1 MRTQQ
6 TWIAGLAAVMAVT
19 SYGIVAQQPAPEPM
33 SFFVTSVGLGDG
45 ANLGGLEGADGH
57 CQRLASA
64 AGRGDSA
71 WRAYLSTQGSDG
83 VNARDRIGSG
93 PWFAHG
99 GRRQVA
105 ADVGSLHGDTLNQ
118 ARLGNALGKAIAMTE
133 NGDQVNGLG
142 DSPNQHDILTGSLP
156 DGRAFTDG
164 MDHTRAAVGRARPP
178 VDRLRS
184 DTRTSKGAETDRG
197 TRLTP
202 AAAAARR
209 TWWRLAGPGSSIASL
224 STRLDSYAS
233 SCTISMRTSSGPTTN
248 EISMS

>member
-1 MRTQQ
+1 MREQQ
-6 TWIAGLAAVMAVT
+6 IRVIGLAAVMAVT
-19 SYGIVAQQPAPEPM
+19 SYGIVAQQPATPPM

-64 AGRGDSA
+64 AGQGDST
-71 WRAYLSTQGSDG
+71 WRAYLSTQGPDS

-105 ADVGSLHGDTLNQ
+105 ADVGSLHGDTLEQ
-118 ARLGNALGKAIAMTE
+118 ARLGNALGKAIALTE

-156 DGRAFTDG
+156 DGRAFTGGLDRTCG
-164 MDHTRAAVGRARPP
+164 NWTNSSANGAAQVGH
-178 VDRLRS
+178 S
-184 DTRTSKGAETDRG
+184 DKQGGGNGSWNSSHVSRGCGQENLAATGGAG
-197 TRLTP
+197 LFYCF
-202 AAAAARR
+202 A
-209 TWWRLAGPGSSIASL
+209 
-224 STRLDSYAS
+224 LD
-233 SCTISMRTSSGPTTN
+233 
-248 EISMS
+248 

>member
-19 SYGIVAQQPAPEPM
+19 SYGIVAQQPAPESM

-164 MDHTRAAVGRARPP
+164 MDHTCSSWTSTAASGSAQVGH
-178 VDRLRS
+178 S
-184 DTRTSKGAETDRG
+184 DKQGGGNGSWNSSHASRGCGQENLVATGGAGLFYCFAID
-197 TRLTP
+197 
-202 AAAAARR
+202 
-209 TWWRLAGPGSSIASL
+209 
-224 STRLDSYAS
+224 
-233 SCTISMRTSSGPTTN
+233 
-248 EISMS
+248 

>member
-6 TWIAGLAAVMAVT
+6 IWMAGLAAVMAVT
-19 SYGIVAQQPAPEPM
+19 SHGIVAQQPATEPM

-64 AGRGDSA
+64 AGRGDST
-71 WRAYLSTQGSDG
+71 WRAYLSTQGPDG

-105 ADVGSLHGDTLNQ
+105 ADVASLHGDTLNQ

-156 DGRAFTDG
+156 DGRAFAGG
-164 MDHTRAAVGRARPP
+164 MD
-178 VDRLRS
+178 
-184 DTRTSKGAETDRG
+184 RTCGN
-197 TRLTP
+197 
-202 AAAAARR
+202 
-209 TWWRLAGPGSSIASL
+209 W
-224 STRLDSYAS
+224 
-233 SCTISMRTSSGPTTN
+233 TSSSASGAAQVGHSDKQGGGNGSWNSSHFSRGCGQENLAATGGAGLFYCFALD
-248 EISMS
+248 